1 MLVAL
6 LALSLSACSSGSSSS
21 GSGAASEASGGR
33 VSGSEAARLVQEENA
48 TLLDVRTPGE
58 FSGGHVEGAVNIPVG
73 DLGGR
78 VSEVDQDRPVVV
90 YCQSGGRSASAA
102 ELLRGRGYTVHDMG
116 AMSAWPSQ

>member
-6 LALSLSACSSGSSSS
+6 LALSLGACSSGSSSS

-102 ELLRGRGYTVHDMG
+102 ELLRGQGYTVHDMG